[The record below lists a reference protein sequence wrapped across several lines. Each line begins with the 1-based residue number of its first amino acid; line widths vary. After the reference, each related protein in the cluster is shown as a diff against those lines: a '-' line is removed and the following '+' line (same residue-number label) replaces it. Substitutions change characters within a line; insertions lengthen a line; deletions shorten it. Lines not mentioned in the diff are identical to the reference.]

1 MESGIVFNI
10 QKFSIHD
17 GPGIRTNVFLKGCPL
32 RCLWCHNP
40 EGLETAPEVE
50 FDPQKCIGC
59 GLCQVCDHGG
69 HIFYEEV
76 GHVYDRQNCTRCGKC
91 TEACPAASLKMMGTR
106 QTVDEVMEKV
116 MADKPFYDK
125 SGGGMTLSG
134 GEPLY
139 QPAFALA
146 LLKEAKARGLHTA
159 IETSGFASAEVFTSI
174 LPYTDLL
181 LLDYK
186 ITGEEEHRKYT
197 GVPQGPI
204 LANME
209 RAAEAGVQAVLRCP
223 IVPGINDNEPHY
235 RAIAALADRLDNVI
249 RVDLEPYH
257 TLGTG
262 KTGRLGK
269 ESGFVTRMPEKA
281 EMEEIRQF
289 IEGICTKPVAVS

>member
-40 EGLETAPEVE
+40 EGLESYAEVE
-50 FDPQKCIGC
+50 FEGNKCIGC
-59 GLCQVCDHGG
+59 GACAICENHCHQFSPEMG
-69 HIFYEEV
+69 HI
-76 GHVYDRQNCTRCGKC
+76 YDRTACTRCGKC
-91 TEACPAASLKMMGTR
+91 IEACPAVALKMAGTQ
-106 QTVDEVMEKV
+106 QTVEEVMTKV

-139 QPAFALA
+139 QPDFARA
-146 LLKEAKARGLHTA
+146 LLRSAKEKGLHTA
-159 IETSGFASAEVFTSI
+159 VETSGFASESVFLSI

-186 ITGEEEHRKYT
+186 VTGEAEHKKYT
-197 GVPQGPI
+197 GVPQAPI
-204 LANME
+204 LANLE
-209 RAAEAGVQAVLRCP
+209 RANAAGVAIVLRCP
-223 IVPGINDNEPHY
+223 MIPGVNMHDVHY
-235 RAIAALADRLDNVI
+235 RAIAEIANTHKHI
-249 RVDLEPYH
+249 EHVDLEPYH

-262 KTGRLGK
+262 KLSRLGK
-269 ESGFVTRMPEKA
+269 ADGFVTDMPEKE
-281 EMEEIRQF
+281 EMEVVRQT
-289 IEGICTKPVAVS
+289 IQDMCTKEVHVN

>member
-40 EGLETAPEVE
+40 EGLEAEAEVE
-50 FDPQKCIGC
+50 LEGNKCIGC
-59 GLCQVCDHGG
+59 GACGICEQHSHLFSQERG
-69 HIFYEEV
+69 HI
-76 GHVYDRQNCTRCGKC
+76 YDRENCIRCGKC
-91 TEACPAASLKMMGTR
+91 VEVCPAAALKMAGTR
-106 QTVDEVMEKV
+106 QTVDEVLDKV

-146 LLKEAKARGLHTA
+146 LLREAKSRGLHTA
-159 IETSGFASAEVFTSI
+159 IETSGFASEAVFTSI
-174 LPYTDLL
+174 LPYTDLV

-186 ITGEEEHRKYT
+186 VTGEDEHKKYT
-197 GVPQGPI
+197 GVPQAPI
-204 LANME
+204 LANVA
-209 RAAEAGVQAVLRCP
+209 RADAAGVDIVLRCP
-223 IVPGINDNEPHY
+223 LIPGINMHEAHY
-235 RAIAALADRLDNVI
+235 KAIAATADRYSHIL

-262 KTGRLGK
+262 KLGRLGK
-269 ESGFVTRMPEKA
+269 KDGFVTTMPEKD
-281 EMEEIRQF
+281 EMEQIRQT
-289 IEGICTKPVAVS
+289 IQAMCTKKVCIS